1 MQPLTIV
8 TNKLNDFVNV
18 IIIFWTV
25 YYTNSFM
32 GYFVGVIWHYI
43 KYMCGFLVAW
53 PKNELE
59 WWLSNPSQ
67 KQTFFFFFLFS
78 QLPVKQ
84 ARSVRYHVSSA
95 ELHLRSW
102 ERFLHPLNHLFTKQ
116 VEPEFWTRMNNLEP
130 QVFGVSALELA
141 IPPHMASLFMQALHM
156 IVIHQLQE
164 SLREHQ
170 VWKNY

>member
-1 MQPLTIV
+1 MWFSSCLTKKWV
-8 TNKLNDFVNV
+8 RMMVV
-18 IIIFWTV
+18 Q
-25 YYTNSFM
+25 SFT
-32 GYFVGVIWHYI
+32 
-43 KYMCGFLVAW
+43 KA
-53 PKNELE
+53 N
-59 WWLSNPSQ
+59 
-67 KQTFFFFFLFS
+67 FFLFLFIFS
-78 QLPVKQ
+78 IASKQ
-84 ARSVRYHVSSA
+84 ARSVRSHVSSA

-116 VEPEFWTRMNNLEP
+116 VESEFWTRMNNLEP

-141 IPPHMASLFMQALHM
+141 IPPHMASLFMQALHV

>member
-1 MQPLTIV
+1 
-8 TNKLNDFVNV
+8 
-18 IIIFWTV
+18 
-25 YYTNSFM
+25 
-32 GYFVGVIWHYI
+32 
-43 KYMCGFLVAW
+43 MCGFLVCLTKKWVRMMVVQSFTKA
-53 PKNELE
+53 N
-59 WWLSNPSQ
+59 
-67 KQTFFFFFLFS
+67 FFLFLFIFS
-78 QLPVKQ
+78 IASKQ
-84 ARSVRYHVSSA
+84 ARSVRSHVSSA

-116 VEPEFWTRMNNLEP
+116 VESEFWTRMNNLEP

-141 IPPHMASLFMQALHM
+141 IPPHMASLFMQALHV